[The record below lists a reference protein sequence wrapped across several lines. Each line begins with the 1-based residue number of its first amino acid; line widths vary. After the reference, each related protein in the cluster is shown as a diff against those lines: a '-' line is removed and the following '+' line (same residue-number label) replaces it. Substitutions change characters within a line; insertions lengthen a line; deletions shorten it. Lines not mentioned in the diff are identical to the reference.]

1 MKENIYYVGEQKYKI
16 PENLTEQFLAN
27 EPEAQKGLNYLVGDS
42 SFNDIPPLL
51 QDTFMKQNP
60 NAILQD
66 DTVVNDTFKSTIAY
80 EDKGLESINKNIESN
95 LNLNLPKYETR
106 KPLAQL
112 SPKPIQKELPNYWER
127 LVALPS
133 ARRYSGGGFK
143 KTAGSYLQT
152 IGATSPRGEKEEL
165 ISPRQGYGGYKP
177 EISVAEAIQKTKE
190 NVFFQQG
197 VKLYQDGVKDYT
209 NRPDLQPTENYMD
222 YSWLDPRKIASIV
235 GEAIPTLLEI
245 VVPATIATLVTKNPT
260 VGVAVASSAAFGI
273 ETGGMMQTAIEE
285 GIEPSEAANV
295 ALTVGMINGLISALP
310 ASTLL
315 SKMGLGKK
323 AMNDVFVKEIIKRG
337 LYKNIKKN
345 ALEQGLA
352 EMAEEV
358 LQETVNIYAETQ
370 SLGIELTDKGITDRL
385 LASGIGGGVLGST
398 LGAGKGA
405 VQSSSAKQ
413 STEIDNAETT
423 KDAKEQPK
431 TEVPPETEA
440 VKPPQVD
447 ETKIEADQVSSE
459 IEGEPEVKD
468 KTNLIDQEYE
478 VRSKEVLT
486 EEELVGV
493 YTSDI
498 VNKKGET
505 LKWAQAEPKTPKQ
518 AISLLK
524 KLEKYVDER
533 QDSENDLILDNVY
546 EAQQAIDGIIDVFE
560 NRGLNIADDG
570 SYEVF
575 NVKEVKSD
583 LESDTEVEPVEA
595 SETAETTETTETEVE
610 PIDFS
615 KQIEKKYNVTLDLL
629 GTLEKNDISLSRI
642 VVPEG
647 KRGEGVGT
655 KVIADIIEYADRNNK
670 RIVLTPTK
678 EFGATSVKR
687 LKDLYKKFGF
697 VENKGKNKDFTT
709 KELMY
714 RVPKNIKT
722 EVETTETQAIQEVV
736 DLFQGQD
743 TGVEYTTKLDELR
756 TLQDNIEDPDSP
768 ETLQNA
774 YAQLNNAG
782 RDLEG
787 LEPSDVVIAG
797 ENYTENRDTTL
808 VDVVKLY
815 KGADIGTVIEERAEV
830 WYKKQEESNKNF
842 DSLITKERKKY
853 YEQTKESDDASQ
865 SNLEWFSNRAK
876 DNAISGRPKG
886 KFGNAL
892 TQLLKRFREY
902 AKSLIKSSER
912 FVKNVKEGKVSKKL
926 KSLLDRSITEKI
938 KSPKEIH
945 SELMADVDGRPSPT
959 KITYSLKQTKEIV
972 MPSKVKN
979 QGVTFITGDPVNI
992 NLKGDYEDFGIR
1004 YPRTYRGWALDNPA
1018 NATKLLND
1026 TEKGYNVLAITSLV
1040 DVKGSMVKN
1049 KSYLN
1054 ALYRALEDKV
1064 GKVKAKSLLKKHED
1078 VIKAAKEGKVNA
1090 VEIAKQTAVPDFSQ
1104 ISRKVV
1110 AVAKIK
1116 DFRTGDSRNRKH
1128 PEYKI
1133 EVNFPDDISGY
1144 RELPQPIDLDT
1155 FVKALPQED
1164 SRAKMPFYAA
1174 KQYWLTILNQ
1184 ESPQVKMLSDFA
1196 DTGDASIFDAEPESY
1211 QFASP
1216 QIKEI
1221 GLDEA
1226 IKNIKSKELIQY
1238 HRSIAEVEVELG
1250 IKSMTTVAIG
1260 EGNTGAEAT
1269 VMTTITEEVAYDKR
1283 EYLAAIKGLLG
1294 TQEAILDFQ
1303 INEEGL
1309 DNLYTI
1315 NLNADLKTLPKI
1327 FKSLTERGIEH
1338 KTLPI
1343 KGNKIDLVIVDEGGS
1358 LVNYV
1363 NKIRKEYNAKTRLQR
1378 GNARFIGNF
1387 GNRAKADEIY
1397 IGIIRKY
1404 EGDTGRYSKVLR
1416 DRLPIHR
1423 PRFNRS
1429 VLPKKTKPTYQLK
1442 KITPDERKLR
1452 EDAKIRLAEITNEGS
1467 KMEAKKVPQS
1477 IIKRRIFL
1485 GKRAYKTNQFLN
1497 KVRTITTP
1505 TQRELIP
1512 FLLEGSTS
1520 IPKKLKRPDL
1530 ESMIQDKK
1538 LVESLQPVVKSFR
1551 ERYNILWKEIAE
1563 GNQKLSN
1570 KEIKDYVTH
1579 IWDIPSSKT
1588 SDVAS
1593 WFSTSNKFTNKRYIE
1608 TLVEGIE
1615 DYDLKPK
1622 FTDITDIFNIY
1633 SSITNN
1639 SLANKEFVKDV
1650 RAINVKGKP
1659 LIANASNAP
1668 DGWVEIHHPAMRNP
1682 FTKQYYKIHPDLK
1695 APLKVV
1701 LSNRIELDGTAG
1713 KVLSSYETINGLL
1726 KQTQLAVSLFHHLA
1740 LSETAMPLANYRD
1753 VPKMLGVL
1761 LKTPWKGFLKMES
1774 EVWQKED
1781 SAIDFIEHLG
1791 QLGVSADIPVQKITS
1806 QLKGLEVKFKG
1817 TPIAGKATKLA
1828 FGFYERWNFALW
1840 DYLHD
1845 HFKLYAY
1852 ESLVSNYKGKDI
1864 ETYKFEMASLVNDTF
1879 GGQNWDVLM
1888 VNPQTVQMM
1897 TNFLLSPD
1905 WLVSTMRQALA
1916 PTGIGSAMKTK
1927 EGRAIRR
1934 KAGARFWLKAFLY
1947 YGVLINSLNILN
1959 RKKDMEDNEEF
1970 YPDKEDFGFWDY
1982 TMFGNSIGSQTRLFM
1997 GRYSDGTER
2006 YIRWGKQFREL
2017 PELFYDET
2025 GFNVPQA
2032 AGKKLVGKAAPA
2044 LQIIPQLFNGGVTLS
2059 GFQNYD
2065 LKDKK
2070 GQEYVFGVLKTLMKA
2085 PLPFSTSTMLDK
2097 TKDFNASDFV
2107 VPSSKGMT
2115 SRSAGKLME
2124 TALIINDLEMIRQVV
2139 IACTFNQINSVK
2151 VFDNTKS
2158 RMIIEYR
2165 AEETRLLKEIKDLE
2179 EAINNPKTK
2188 PQDKGYYMKK
2198 IAEKKADILL
2208 SKDSKLMLEIILP
2221 KIMEA
2226 QILYPDVFGE
2236 LKTEK

>member
-27 EPEAQKGLNYLVGDS
+27 EPDAQKGLNYLVGDS
-42 SFNDIPPLL
+42 SFKDIPPLL

-66 DTVVNDTFKSTIAY
+66 DTVVNDTFKSNIAY
-80 EDKGLESINKNIESN
+80 EDKGLDSINKNIESN

-106 KPLAQL
+106 KPLAQP

-127 LVALPS
+127 LVALPF
-133 ARRYSGGGFK
+133 ATRYAGGGFK
-143 KTAGSYLQT
+143 KLAGSYLQT

-177 EISVAEAIQKTKE
+177 EISAAEAIQKTKE
-190 NVFFQQG
+190 DVVFQQG

-209 NRPDLQPTENYMD
+209 NRPDLQPTENFMD
-222 YSWLDPRKIASIV
+222 YSWTDPRKIASIV

-245 VVPATIATLVTKNPT
+245 VVPATVATLVTKNPT

-295 ALTVGMINGLISALP
+295 ALTVGMINGLIGAIP
-310 ASTLL
+310 AGTLL

-431 TEVPPETEA
+431 AEVSPETEA

-447 ETKIEADQVSSE
+447 ETKVEADQVSSE
-459 IEGEPEVKD
+459 IEAEPEVEA

-478 VRSKEVLT
+478 VRSKEPLT
-486 EEELVGV
+486 EKELVDV

-546 EAQQAIDGIIDVFE
+546 ESQRAIDSIIDVFE

-575 NVKEVKSD
+575 DVKEVKSD
-583 LESDTEVEPVEA
+583 LESDTEVEPVE
-595 SETAETTETTETEVE
+595 TTESTETEVE
-610 PIDFS
+610 PPVIDAYRNALIF
-615 KQIEKKYNVTLDLL
+615 D
-629 GTLEKNDISLSRI
+629 
-642 VVPEG
+642 
-647 KRGEGVGT
+647 EGVLGVEGNVYKSSNGQV
-655 KVIADIIEYADRNNK
+655 KVLKE
-670 RIVLTPTK
+670 TPK
-678 EFGATSVKR
+678 SISVEVV
-687 LKDLYKKFGF
+687 D
-697 VENKGKNKDFTT
+697 GKNKGVKATILKRLIGAKGDNPMVILKKG
-709 KELMY
+709 KE
-714 RVPKNIKT
+714 IKEMFEIDMSKSFEKT
-722 EVETTETQAIQEVV
+722 SELPATETTESGAIQEVV

-815 KGADIGTVIEERAEV
+815 KGADIGTVIEERSEV
-830 WYKKQEESNKNF
+830 WYKRQEESNKNF

-876 DNAISGRPKG
+876 DNAIGGRPKG

-902 AKSLIKSSER
+902 AKSLIKSSEK
-912 FVKNVKEGKVSKKL
+912 FAKYVKEGKVSKEL

-1090 VEIAKQTAVPDFSQ
+1090 VEIAKETAVPDFSQ

-1133 EVNFPDDISGY
+1133 EVNFNEDISGY

-1260 EGNTGAEAT
+1260 EWNTGAEAT

-1315 NLNADLKTLPKI
+1315 NLNADLKNLPKI
-1327 FKSLTERGIEH
+1327 VKSLTERGIEH

-1343 KGNKIDLVIVDEGGS
+1343 KGNKIDLVIVDEGGN

-1485 GKRAYKTNQFLN
+1485 GKRAYKTNQFLDE
-1497 KVRTITTP
+1497 VRTITTP

-1563 GNQKLSN
+1563 GNQELSN

-1650 RAINVKGKP
+1650 RALNVKGKP

-1695 APLKVV
+1695 DPLKVV
-1701 LSNRIELDGTAG
+1701 LSNRFELDGIAG
-1713 KVLSSYETINGLL
+1713 KVLSAYETLNGLF

-1761 LKTPWKGFLKMES
+1761 LKTPWKGFIKMES

-1781 SAIDFIEHLG
+1781 IAIDFIEHLG

-1828 FGFYERWNFALW
+1828 TGFYERWNFALW

-1888 VNPQTVQMM
+1888 VNPQTVQLM

-1905 WLVSTMRQALA
+1905 WTVSTMRQALS

-1927 EGRAIRR
+1927 EGKAIRK
-1934 KAGARFWLKAFLY
+1934 KAGARFWLKALLY
-1947 YGVLINSLNILN
+1947 FGVLINGLNVLN
-1959 RKKDMEDNEEF
+1959 RKKDMEDNPEF

-1982 TMFGNSIGSQTRLFM
+1982 TMFGNPIGSQTRLFM

-2017 PELFYDET
+2017 PELFYDDT
-2025 GFNVPQA
+2025 GFNFPQSFL
-2032 AGKKLVGKAAPA
+2032 KKLGSKAAP
-2044 LQIIPQLFNGGVTLS
+2044 LPQLGSQLFTGKTLS
-2059 GFQNYD
+2059 GFENYD

-2070 GQEYVFGVLKTLMKA
+2070 GQEWLYGIAKTIMKS

-2097 TKDFNASDFV
+2097 TKEFKLDNIV

-2115 SRSAGKLME
+2115 PRKAGELIE
-2124 TALIINDLEMIRQVV
+2124 IALLTNDEEMIRQVF
-2139 IACTFNQINSVK
+2139 ISCTRNKINSLK
-2151 VFDNTKS
+2151 VFDNTMS
-2158 RMIIEYR
+2158 RMKIEYR
-2165 AEETRLLKEIKDLE
+2165 VEETRLLKEVKDLE
-2179 EAINNPKTK
+2179 KSLNNPKTRQ
-2188 PQDKGYYMKK
+2188 QDKADLMKRIVARKTDIELSRKPDLLFKSIKGK
-2198 IAEKKADILL
+2198 IAEG
-2208 SKDSKLMLEIILP
+2208 
-2221 KIMEA
+2221 

-2236 LKTEK
+2236 YKKDK